1 MSIVLFIVVVLDS
14 ARTVADES
22 YIWKAK
28 RFKITIKCACDKY
41 EIARA
46 NIPYTRVNNHSR
58 EQNPRFARVQMQT
71 TVHASKI
78 YSNSKVHP
86 GFRISFFIASIII
99 SFFTSWLD
107 DQQRNENGH
116 FIQETIDI
124 CLQQGTP
131 TAQSLELVL
140 GLYSC

>member
-1 MSIVLFIVVVLDS
+1 M
-14 ARTVADES
+14 
-22 YIWKAK
+22 
-28 RFKITIKCACDKY
+28 
-41 EIARA
+41 
-46 NIPYTRVNNHSR
+46 RVNNHSR
-58 EQNPRFARVQMQT
+58 EQNPRFARVQKQT
-71 TVHASKI
+71 TIHASKI

-140 GLYSC
+140 GLYSCLKNKHQHQSSWAEFTLVGWTQKSEEIFLPK